1 MKKKPSKTIW
11 TGIGTIIAGIGVILT
26 DKGNIAIGLNMI
38 ATGFTAI
45 FARQAIG
52 KIENEIQ
59 KQSPENKTNN

>member
-1 MKKKPSKTIW
+1 MKNKPSKTIW

-52 KIENEIQ
+52 KIENAIQ
-59 KQSPENKTNN
+59 KQSSDN